1 MKHNFVAQITE
12 ILGEVSIV
20 ENLARKKFIGEF
32 IIGLIKSR
40 NVQFCEVAQH
50 LRDSAKL
57 SSNEVRIQDFFRE
70 VSLDYQQVAI
80 LLLSFLPR
88 RRKLRLCIDRT
99 NWEFGCYSCNILMV
113 SVSCGEFSLP
123 FYWEML
129 DNKGGNSSQ
138 EQRIDLLKSCIDIIG
153 EKRIGLLIGDRE
165 FIGHHWLKHL
175 KNKHIRFIVRMPK
188 HHKMHCID
196 GQVRTIKD
204 LDILPGQIVR
214 FSNVLMNGVVGNVY
228 IELLDNGDYLFLF
241 GTVNGTFI
249 EQLYRKRWCIES
261 CFQNLKGRGFDL
273 EKSHLKADE
282 KLSKLVALVSIAYG
296 LVVSTGV
303 FYHQKVQSLKKRN
316 MATKKTALPE
326 KVSTLLENGLE
337 QLKR

>member
-1 MKHNFVAQITE
+1 MKYNFVAQITE

-165 FIGHHWLKHL
+165 FIGHNWLKHL

-214 FSNVLMNGVVGNVY
+214 FSNVLMNG
-228 IELLDNGDYLFLF
+228 
-241 GTVNGTFI
+241 
-249 EQLYRKRWCIES
+249 W
-261 CFQNLKGRGFDL
+261 
-273 EKSHLKADE
+273 
-282 KLSKLVALVSIAYG
+282 
-296 LVVSTGV
+296 
-303 FYHQKVQSLKKRN
+303 
-316 MATKKTALPE
+316 M
-326 KVSTLLENGLE
+326 
-337 QLKR
+337 